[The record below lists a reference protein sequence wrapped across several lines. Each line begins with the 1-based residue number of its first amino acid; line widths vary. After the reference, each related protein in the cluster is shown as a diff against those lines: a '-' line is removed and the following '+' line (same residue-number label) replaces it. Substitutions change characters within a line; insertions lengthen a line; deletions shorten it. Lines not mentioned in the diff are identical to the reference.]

1 MASVARMPLPIAA
14 VAALVFVMPFDGFVA
29 ITRIGDVS
37 VISFAG
43 YAALIV
49 VALRPR
55 AVVFAQ
61 VSGFWWLAASYLIGT
76 VLAVVAAVEG
86 TAALTKPVATIWQML
101 ALWALTAYGF
111 SSIHGGIRI
120 VRAFLI
126 GGVLSFVLFALF
138 HETGYRV
145 AATSERTLWVAG
157 YRANHAALDSAFL
170 NILIIGTYGWWTTRL
185 RMFLAG
191 IGVPICLYVQLV
203 TNSRGALV
211 VTAGALLVFLMAS
224 TRGRSLGKLRGVIA
238 AAGAIAV
245 LTLTIGVQRTTDLIA
260 RETMRWTEAETTSEL
275 TTRRADILREG
286 WMMAIERPL
295 GYGIGV
301 AEHTLGPRVS
311 HQYEWVGAHNDYLRS
326 LLSNG
331 FVGLSFYLIGI
342 ATLYVG
348 VLRFYRAYN
357 GVWVLALMV
366 AFSLFCATS
375 DNDHKLAWI
384 CLGFV
389 GGFIRRA
396 QVADLSR
403 VRERVADSGT

>member
-1 MASVARMPLPIAA
+1 MPLPIAA

-37 VISFAG
+37 VLSFAG
-43 YAALIV
+43 YAALAI
-49 VALRPR
+49 VALRAR

-76 VLAVVAAVEG
+76 VLAVIAAVEG
-86 TAALTKPVATIWQML
+86 AAALTKPVATIWQML

-111 SSIHGGIRI
+111 SSTHGGIRI
-120 VRAFLI
+120 VRSFLI
-126 GGVLSFVLFALF
+126 GGVLAFVLFVLF

-145 AATSERTLWVAG
+145 AATAERTLWVAG
-157 YRANHAALDSAFL
+157 YRANHAGLDAAFL
-170 NILIIGTYGWWTTRL
+170 NVLIIGTYGWWTTRL
-185 RMFLAG
+185 RLFLTGVG
-191 IGVPICLYVQLV
+191 IPVCLYVQLV

-211 VTAGALLVFLMAS
+211 VTAGGLLVLLMAS
-224 TRGRSLGKLRGVIA
+224 ARGRSLGRLRSVIA

-245 LTLTIGVQRTTDLIA
+245 LTLAIGVQRTTDLIA
-260 RETMRWTEAETTSEL
+260 RETLRWTEAETTSEL

-286 WMMAIERPL
+286 WRMAMERPL

-331 FVGLSFYLIGI
+331 FVGLTFYLIGL

-348 VLRFYRAYN
+348 VFRYYRIYN
-357 GVWVLALMV
+357 GVWVLALL
-366 AFSLFCATS
+366 AALSLYCATS
-375 DNDHKLAWI
+375 DNDHKVAWI
-384 CLGFV
+384 CLGLV

-396 QVADLSR
+396 QVADLRR
-403 VRERVADSGT
+403 VRERSADGGT